1 MTKLNYNYSKVFY
14 KGLLVGLLCVFIAV
28 MTCFVRPSYAQSGI
42 GMGLVFAGPHAGGL
56 SVRYKPIQVLVTGI
70 GGKDGDF
77 YVDVAARYNHAV
89 RDWKRVKFKAF
100 GQVDR
105 RNRRGELGLTSMYLF
120 TGGGTAEL
128 QIGRKPSS
136 KGLYLTADIGFS
148 IDHTGDVG
156 SFPGLGMGIH
166 FFF

>member
-1 MTKLNYNYSKVFY
+1 M
-14 KGLLVGLLCVFIAV
+14 
-28 MTCFVRPSYAQSGI
+28 
-42 GMGLVFAGPHAGGL
+42 
-56 SVRYKPIQVLVTGI
+56 RYKAIQVLVTEI

-89 RDWKRVKFKAF
+89 RDWRRVNFKAF

-105 RNRRGELGLTSMYLF
+105 RNRWGGSGLTSMYLF

-128 QIGRKPSS
+128 RIGRKSS
-136 KGLYLTADIGFS
+136 PKGFYLTADVGFS

-156 SFPGLGMGIH
+156 PFPGLGVGIH